1 MPKKIY
7 KKTAEGNYSN
17 KTYSPLGVIPTETE
31 WNKVVRTD
39 TAQTITGVKTF
50 SNPIKRTSIKNAQ
63 VLATDSNGEV
73 TAKTLS
79 KSDVGLGNVDNTA
92 DSNKSVKHATSA
104 VTATDATNAINLV
117 SSDKKTKYTVD
128 TITDLQIAVKRK
140 MESEYHDFS
149 YGIFFRDLD
158 GKQYHGIESNNR
170 RMIVAFDNTTNPT
183 NSSDDIGYKM
193 VDLCTV
199 MSSGINDND
208 EKDYGGAIFA
218 NAISPNQSTGDNA
231 DLLLSASQEA
241 AAKFKEAHGSAVNG
255 GFGCLDGTARGS
267 LFKSR
272 INGDSGK
279 IYTSALMFR
288 RNLESNDADLMAS
301 QSTANSLMPCFSIY
315 NGIQVT
321 TSGTI
326 YNKNDTIDVL
336 KDRNEQNAA
345 FLAYSKTGKNVDI
358 DRITGNYQPK
368 GSYVTTNTEQ
378 TISAKKTFSTTPV
391 LSAIKNKKVIGT
403 DANGLVEAHTLG
415 ISDITNLQS
424 TLNGKA
430 NSSHTHTI
438 SQITNLQTTLNNKQ
452 DKIEYPC
459 RFDGSGSNYVKLLR
473 DGTNNYSAH
482 IQHGSATY
490 NSSSQYPSISVSF
503 PYAFGGRPTVVVTFA
518 PSSNS
523 TSAEEA
529 LKVTNITATGFSV
542 ITRMSASV
550 SSGYFRI
557 NWIAIYTV

>member
-39 TAQTITGVKTF
+39 TAQTITGAKTF
-50 SNPIKRTSIKNAQ
+50 NAPANKNGVEQATATFKTSNGGQLIVGKEGPNSGTRLRFDQTAGTTRLQFRASATPGAMVWSQPEKGATLFFDLTDSAGSSTRTTLDAKNGALARTSDIGNGKITIQKNG
-63 VLATDSNGEV
+63 TDVGSFTVNQGN
-73 TAKTLS
+73 AKTINRTLS

-92 DSNKSVKHATSA
+92 DSAKSVKYAAGSSY
-104 VTATDATNAINLV
+104 ATNARNLI
-117 SSDKKTKYTVD
+117 SSDEKIKYTVD

-140 MESEYHDFS
+140 MESEYYDFS

-158 GKQYHGIESNNR
+158 GKQYHGIKYNNR
-170 RMIVAFDNTTNPT
+170 RMIVAFDNRTDPT

-199 MSSGINDND
+199 MSSGINAND

-241 AAKFKEAHGSAVNG
+241 AVKFKEAHGSAVNG

-272 INGDSGK
+272 INSDSGK

-288 RNLESNDADLMAS
+288 HNLESNDADLMAS

-345 FLAYSKTGKNVDI
+345 FLAYSKTGKNVDM
-358 DRITGNYQPK
+358 DRIVSSLSGASKKPTIGKSEVITVTIGTVKKITHTANQDIIYEGYITYEGNGNYPVDISLQRT
-368 GSYVTTNTEQ
+368 SDTE
-378 TISAKKTFSTTPV
+378 TSV
-391 LSAIKNKKVIGT
+391 
-403 DANGLVEAHTLG
+403 
-415 ISDITNLQS
+415 
-424 TLNGKA
+424 
-430 NSSHTHTI
+430 I
-438 SQITNLQTTLNNKQ
+438 SQWSSEQ
-452 DKIEYPC
+452 
-459 RFDGSGSNYVKLLR
+459 GSTECTVDVHYHRV
-473 DGTNNYSAH
+473 
-482 IQHGSATY
+482 TY
-490 NSSSQYPSISVSF
+490 
-503 PYAFGGRPTVVVTFA
+503 
-518 PSSNS
+518 
-523 TSAEEA
+523 
-529 LKVTNITATGFSV
+529 
-542 ITRMSASV
+542 
-550 SSGYFRI
+550 
-557 NWIAIYTV
+557 